1 MPRQSGKGTRKRRQA
16 AFERRATQHHEF
28 IGETDAERAEAEFRK
43 HERVEA
49 ERTREQDR
57 KLRLVRQALL
67 LAGEAAGLLIAPAVI
82 GFHLARE
89 VLRLPGNLLHALRH
103 REA

>member
-16 AFERRATQHHEF
+16 AFERRTTQHHQF

-49 ERTREQDR
+49 ERTRESER
-57 KLRLVRQALL
+57 KLRPVRQALL

-89 VLRLPGNLLHALRH
+89 VLRLPVTLVRALRH
-103 REA
+103 QEA